1 VEEIRRAYRRL
12 AQRYHPDR
20 HLQSTAT
27 EASRAAERMRDING
41 AWRVLSDPATRERY
55 DLELSLERV
64 KAQRQAWQPR
74 PAPATAA
81 ARSTATPPRPAY
93 HGLEIDVAPSYGIW
107 TAILRA
113 VPWLLVIV
121 VLGGI
126 FVFTAFAASQQNGTA
141 SKEPVVAPT
150 AHVGECIRWLSNTEL
165 GIVDCDRPNNGRIVD
180 KVAVGTPCPTGTAG
194 TWLPDEHVFACVA
207 RS

>member
-20 HLQSTAT
+20 HLQSTPR
-27 EASRAAERMRDING
+27 EAAQAAERRRDING
-41 AWRVLSDPATRERY
+41 AGPVLSDAATRERY

-64 KAQRQAWQPR
+64 KAQREAWQPR
-74 PAPATAA
+74 PASSGARSAA
-81 ARSTATPPRPAY
+81 AAPPRPVY
-93 HGLEIDVAPSYGIW
+93 HRLEVDVAPSYGVW

-126 FVFTAFAASQQNGTA
+126 FVFTAFAASQRDGTA
-141 SKEPVVAPT
+141 TKEPVVAPT
-150 AHVGECIRWLSNTEL
+150 AHVGQCIRWLSNTEL

-180 KVAVGTPCPTGTAG
+180 KVTVGDPCPTGTAG
-194 TWLPDEHVFACVA
+194 TYLPDEHMFACIA